1 MAERKYSVPPCVRYL
16 VYWYWYTGIPLY
28 VHTCIL
34 YTGTYMNGTH
44 FICAHVLYARTYA
57 RIARV
62 YYALLYALSLWIYSR
77 YMTYIHATC
86 T

>member
-62 YYALLYALSLWIYSR
+62 YYALYALSLWIYSR

>member
-28 VHTCIL
+28 VHTCVHTIHQC
-34 YTGTYMNGTH
+34 YMWVEGTH
-44 FICAHVLYARTYA
+44 FIFYMCTCLNARITYA

-62 YYALLYALSLWIYSR
+62 LCSMLFLSGF
-77 YMTYIHATC
+77 THAT
-86 T
+86 

>member
-28 VHTCIL
+28 EHTCIL

-44 FICAHVLYARTYA
+44 FICAHVLYITIHSVQ
-57 RIARV
+57 IALGFPAIGPRPW
-62 YYALLYALSLWIYSR
+62 LFR
-77 YMTYIHATC
+77 
-86 T
+86 